1 MNIDD
6 LPQHLLVEILCR
18 LGCNKIVFQCKCVSK
33 RWFALISDP
42 YFVLRFLYLQKSA
55 TQDTL
60 FFEKTEWKA
69 ADNKEFVTMS
79 PLSAGFTTREFS
91 LSFVPCI
98 GRPRVVAT
106 YNDLILCCPEDGF
119 AGDYYICNPYTE
131 QWQWIALPPTPRVHR
146 GPVLTGFTCD
156 HPYYNREELVGN
168 RTSSNNIK
176 LNAEY
181 KYRVVRIPAVQKN
194 CLEFTVE
201 IYSSETS
208 EWRESVIS
216 SSRGFSFASHSRTP
230 GVSYNG
236 MVYWLGF
243 GGLLIGVDPF
253 NNINRTISTGASANT
268 TVDIVVNNELCRF
281 VQFYKP
287 EYNIE
292 RVECL
297 GVCQGRL
304 RMCHFDLEDPYQSG
318 IVCVWELKEVK
329 EEDDQ
334 KADGI
339 AGRLMK
345 WCLIKKVNLKEIL
358 VAENSDIVKWQAMSK
373 GRCFARVRAFDTN
386 DEDILYI
393 ELEGD
398 IVTCNFRTRTSFVR
412 ERIRTRDG
420 IDDELTKAFPLLLPR
435 CPTPLN

>member
-1 MNIDD
+1 MEEQTKELKQN
-6 LPQHLLVEILCR
+6 LT
-18 LGCNKIVFQCKCVSK
+18 K
-33 RWFALISDP
+33 RRIEEQKQEDQAHFAP
-42 YFVLRFLYLQKSA
+42 
-55 TQDTL
+55 
-60 FFEKTEWKA
+60 
-69 ADNKEFVTMS
+69 
-79 PLSAGFTTREFS
+79 
-91 LSFVPCI
+91 
-98 GRPRVVAT
+98 
-106 YNDLILCCPEDGF
+106 
-119 AGDYYICNPYTE
+119 DYYICNPYTK
-131 QWQWIALPPTPRVHR
+131 QWTALPPTSRVHR

-156 HPYYNREELVGN
+156 HPYYYREELVGN

-208 EWRESVIS
+208 EWRERCLQIS
-216 SSRGFSFASHSRTP
+216 
-230 GVSYNG
+230 
-236 MVYWLGF
+236 
-243 GGLLIGVDPF
+243 GLLIGVDPF
-253 NNINRTISTGASANT
+253 NNINRTILTGASANT
-268 TVDIVVNNELCRF
+268 TGDIVVNNELCRF
-281 VQFYKP
+281 VQFHKP

-318 IVCVWELKEVK
+318 IVCVWEPKEVE

-345 WCLIKKVNLKEIL
+345 WRLIKKVNLKEIL
-358 VAENSDIVKWQAMSK
+358 VAENSDLLDGRQCRK

-398 IVTCNFRTRTSFVR
+398 IVTCNFRTRTSFER

-435 CPTPLN
+435 WPTPLPN